1 MVAVV
6 RSDPEAAPEADP
18 DYHQKSR
25 GILVQPIPEPR
36 PICHIEYEVGY
47 SYIIKNYYCNCVF
60 IIALL
65 YRIKNVEIPLHES
78 WVSVLHVI
86 GE

>member
-1 MVAVV
+1 MV
-6 RSDPEAAPEADP
+6 RPDPEAAPEADP

-47 SYIIKNYYCNCVF
+47 SYYYMINHGAEKTTKQ
-60 IIALL
+60 IQKIAVTAN
-65 YRIKNVEIPLHES
+65 IDFSN
-78 WVSVLHVI
+78 
-86 GE
+86 